1 MTAFGRHLWYL
12 SELLVGFSFFDNDVS
27 VEEKKLMVAALRDK
41 EGSEEPPKRISL
53 FSHPSTKGLNNFV
66 TKSTIRLFRILEL
79 PDAFLEIDPAE
90 WINNEDYTRSQAIC
104 RSMRVVNDLAER
116 GVALIQHFNASITR
130 DEEQKQYLLQ
140 VVEDHHSSF
149 VSPTKEC
156 AVKRSRSQ

>member
-1 MTAFGRHLWYL
+1 
-12 SELLVGFSFFDNDVS
+12 
-27 VEEKKLMVAALRDK
+27 
-41 EGSEEPPKRISL
+41 
-53 FSHPSTKGLNNFV
+53 
-66 TKSTIRLFRILEL
+66 LEL

-140 VVEDHHSSF
+140 VVEDHRSLF
-149 VSPTKEC
+149 VSPTKEST
-156 AVKRSRSQ
+156 VKRSMPQ